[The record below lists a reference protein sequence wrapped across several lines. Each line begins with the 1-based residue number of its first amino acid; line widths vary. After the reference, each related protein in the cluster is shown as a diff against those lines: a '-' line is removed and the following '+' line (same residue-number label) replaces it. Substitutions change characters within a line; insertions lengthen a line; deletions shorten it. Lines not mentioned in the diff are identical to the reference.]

1 MNVDG
6 NVVMVDHLT
15 KESQLQVEAAS
26 TFSSSLNKDYKELLD
41 KLKSKIRSARLKA
54 ALAVNQEV
62 IGLYWHIGKQIID
75 RQNWGSKFVETLSKD
90 LQNAFPETSGFSVRN
105 LQRMRQFVVHYPN
118 FEIMPQA
125 VAQLPW
131 GHISVLIH
139 KVKDD
144 AIRTWY
150 AKKAIEQGWSRVM
163 LERAFKDLLFERQA
177 VSSVKASNYLTCL
190 PSPQSMLA
198 QELLKQPYNFDFLGL
213 HDEAHEREI
222 EHAATEHVSKFLL
235 ELGKGFAFVGRQV
248 LISLE
253 DSDYFIDMLFYHLKL
268 HAYVVCEFKA
278 TKFKPEHA
286 GQLNF
291 YLNLVDDFYK
301 TPEDNPSIGLLLCKS
316 RNKFEAEYALKGIQK
331 PIGISE
337 YQLTR
342 SIPETLKIN
351 LPTVEEIEAELND
364 IENKNKTDE

>member
-1 MNVDG
+1 MK
-6 NVVMVDHLT
+6 DHANEI
-15 KESQLQVEAAS
+15 KSSADS
-26 TFSSSLNKDYKELLD
+26 TLMTLGLNKEYKTLLNEL
-41 KLKSKIRSARLKA
+41 KNKIRGARLKA
-54 ALAVNQEV
+54 ALAVNYEV
-62 IGLYWHIGKQIID
+62 IALYWHIGKQIIL
-75 RQNWGSKFVETLSKD
+75 RQNWGSKLIETLSRD
-90 LQNAFPETSGFSVRN
+90 LQNDFPETSGFSVRN
-105 LQRMRQFVVHYPN
+105 LQRMRQFAAYYPD
-118 FEIMPQA
+118 FEIVPQA

-139 KVKDD
+139 KVKDE
-144 AIRTWY
+144 RMRGWY
-150 AKKAIEQGWSRVM
+150 AEQALEQGWSRLM
-163 LERAFKDLLFERQA
+163 LERHVNESLFQRQA
-177 VSSVKASNYLTCL
+177 VSSTKASNYLLRL
-190 PSPQSMLA
+190 PAPESMLA
-198 QELLKQPYNFDFLGL
+198 QELLKQPYNFDFLGI

-222 EHAATEHVSKFLL
+222 ENAATAHITKFLL

-248 LISLE
+248 PITLG

-301 TPEDNPSIGLLLCKS
+301 MSEDKPSIGLLLCKS
-316 RNKFEAEYALKGIQK
+316 RNKIEAEYALKGIQK

-342 SIPETLKIN
+342 AIPKNLKSN
-351 LPTVEEIEAELND
+351 LPTVEEIEAELNEL
-364 IENKNKTDE
+364 ENATEVTK

>member
-1 MNVDG
+1 MTDQSV
-6 NVVMVDHLT
+6 
-15 KESQLQVEAAS
+15 KIAS
-26 TFSSSLNKDYKELLD
+26 GATEISPDLIREYKFLLD
-41 KLKSKIRSARLKA
+41 ELKGKIRGSRFKA
-54 ALAVNQEV
+54 ALAVNREV
-62 IGLYWHIGKQIID
+62 IGLYWHIGKKIIE
-75 RQNWGSKFVETLSKD
+75 RRNWGSKLIEALSHD
-90 LQNAFPETSGFSVRN
+90 LQNAFPETGGFSIRN
-105 LQRMRQFVVHYPN
+105 LHRMRQFADYYPN
-118 FEIMPQA
+118 FEIMPQS

-131 GHISVLIH
+131 GHISLLIH
-139 KVKDD
+139 KIKDD
-144 AIRTWY
+144 SVRNWY
-150 AKKAIEQGWSRVM
+150 AEQTVDQGWSRLI
-163 LERAFKDLLFERQA
+163 LERNIHDDLFHCQA
-177 VSSVKASNYLTCL
+177 IPAVKTSNFLARL

-222 EHAATEHVSKFLL
+222 EHASTEHITRFLL

-248 LISLE
+248 PISLE

-268 HAYVVCEFKA
+268 HAYVVIEFKA

-301 TPEDNPSIGLLLCKS
+301 MAEDKPTIGLLLCKS
-316 RNKFEAEYALKGIQK
+316 RNKFEAEYALKGIEK

-342 SIPETLKIN
+342 AIPDSLKLN
-351 LPTVEEIEAELND
+351 LPTVEEIEAELNELESTHR
-364 IENKNKTDE
+364 ILE